1 MRDNRFCT
9 LYSKRAVIDH
19 SCQESVCRD
28 VPEEMCEL
36 VDVTQCQ
43 EVPRQFCQ
51 DISFEECRQSPKE
64 VCWDVPGKFLMYSTL
79 STLVHCTIH

>member
-1 MRDNRFCT
+1 M
-9 LYSKRAVIDH
+9 V
-19 SCQESVCRD
+19 QESVCRD

-51 DISFEECRQSPKE
+51 DISFEECRQSPEE
-64 VCWDVPGKFLMYSTL
+64 VCWDVPGKFLITVQYTEYTCSLYSTL
-79 STLVHCTIH
+79 NTLDHCTVH